1 MQPKPP
7 LGRSSGIAELE
18 IAAEIDQM
26 VKEAGLKSF
35 PTPAGG
41 PRQTRAYSVRVDKD
55 GNELHHNFA
64 DRSKIKWAS
73 TNEGRPLCWV
83 YAVDD
88 QNVRSHD
95 PINVTDA
102 KALEASVAH
111 LAAASGDSVFAP
123 ASGARG
129 APVAERVTFVV
140 QKGEPAAW
148 DDVLRTV
155 ATPASSAT
163 PDRRPYLKKKKKTR
177 RRSRR
182 RSRRRCR
189 TTSRWARSRASR
201 RRTTSS
207 MSARA
212 CSARSATSAAA
223 CSARP

>member
-1 MQPKPP
+1 MPTSGKPERCDPAARDVRQPTTRRDTEPTS
-7 LGRSSGIAELE
+7 RSLLLATKTAPWKTPESPQKSPQQKSIR
-18 IAAEIDQM
+18 M

-111 LAAASGDSVFAP
+111 LAAAAGDGVFAP

-129 APVAERVTFVV
+129 VAERVTFVV

-155 ATPASSAT
+155 ATPASPAT
-163 PDRRPYLKKKKKTR
+163 PDRRPYF
-177 RRSRR
+177 
-182 RSRRRCR
+182 
-189 TTSRWARSRASR
+189 
-201 RRTTSS
+201 
-207 MSARA
+207 
-212 CSARSATSAAA
+212 
-223 CSARP
+223 